1 VSETEY
7 LERRL
12 RLFESLRGLES
23 LAVAYSGGV
32 DSAVLLHAATQVI
45 GNRAVGVIADSPSL
59 PRRELAEALELSRS
73 MGARTEVIAT
83 AELEDERYRANSGD
97 RCYWCKT
104 HLFQAMEPWARA
116 RGFSALAFGEVTD
129 DWLDH
134 RPGARAAREFG
145 VIAPLSAAGLSKDD
159 VRRYAREAGLGV
171 ADKPASACLAS
182 RLPVGTRVDRARLER
197 VERSEEQ
204 LKRLG
209 LAVLRVRD
217 HFPKARVELGAQEWT
232 RLEALRQEI
241 EARLSQ
247 EGFSEFEYARYRS
260 PAERAESRGMS

>member
-1 VSETEY
+1 MSLSDY
-7 LERRL
+7 LARRM
-12 RLFESLRGLES
+12 RLFEHLRELES

-32 DSAVLLHAATQVI
+32 DSAVLLHAATQVL
-45 GNRAVGVIADSPSL
+45 GARAVGVIADSPSL
-59 PRRELAEALELSRS
+59 PRRELAEALELAKG

-129 DWLDH
+129 DWIDH

-145 VIAPLSAAGLSKDD
+145 VIAPLSAAGFSKDD
-159 VRRYAREAGLGV
+159 VRRYAREARLAV

-182 RLPVGTRVDRARLER
+182 RLPVGTRVDRMRLER
-197 VERSEEQ
+197 IERSEERLKQ
-204 LKRLG
+204 LG
-209 LAVLRVRD
+209 MAVLRVRD
-217 HFPKARVELGAQEWT
+217 LFPKARVELGALEW
-232 RLEALRQEI
+232 
-241 EARLSQ
+241 ARLDELRRALEFELAQ
-247 EGFSEFEYARYRS
+247 EGFKEFEYARYLTAR
-260 PAERAESRGMS
+260 ERAESQGVG